1 VYNFEPEKP
10 LRLAKFYGIGETF
23 DLAIIIF
30 RYFELSGKMKMF
42 KKILIAN
49 RGEIAL
55 RVINTCRDMGVK
67 TVAVYSDADKK
78 AMHVLAADEA
88 VYLGDSE
95 PSQSYLNMDK
105 IINAAKTTGAEAI
118 HPGYGFL
125 AENSEFVEKCDQ
137 QGVIFIGP
145 PAKVIK
151 ALGDKITARN
161 IMVNSGVSVTPGLTT
176 TEADPGVMIAEAE
189 KIGYPVLIK
198 ATAGGGGKG
207 IRIVHSSGEM
217 TDACSAASRE
227 AVNAFGNGDI
237 YLEKFFTKARHI
249 EFQVLADKLGNTI
262 HLLERECSV
271 QRRHQKIIE
280 ETPSTV
286 LTPALRDE
294 MGKAAV
300 TAAKASGYVNAGTV
314 EFLVDENNKFY
325 FLEVNTRLQVEH
337 PVTEMITGVDL
348 VRLQLEIAFGKEL
361 TLKQEDI
368 AGRGHAIEC
377 RIYAE
382 DPENDFFPSPGTITF
397 LKEPVGPG
405 IRNDCGVYS
414 GFEVPVDYD
423 PILSK
428 LIVHAQTRDLAIAK
442 MIKALKSYVVLGVKT
457 PIAFLIDVLKSEPFV
472 RGEVFTN
479 FIETHFSDWKQDMSD
494 VDLARIAFIADEM
507 CGSRKVKKLI
517 SANDEIPT
525 PWQTLGNWRHGL

>member
-1 VYNFEPEKP
+1 
-10 LRLAKFYGIGETF
+10 
-23 DLAIIIF
+23 
-30 RYFELSGKMKMF
+30 MF

-78 AMHVLAADEA
+78 ALHVLSADEA
-88 VYLGDSE
+88 VYLGASE

-105 IINAAKTTGAEAI
+105 IIEAAKTTGAEAI

-125 AENSEFVEKCDQ
+125 AENSAFVEKCEQ
-137 QGVIFIGP
+137 QGVVFIGP

-151 ALGDKITARN
+151 DLGDKITSRK
-161 IMVNSGVSVTPGLTT
+161 IMVNSGVPVTPGLTS
-176 TEADPGVMIAEAE
+176 TEADADVMIVEAE
-189 KIGYPVLIK
+189 KLGYPVLIK

-207 IRIVHSSGEM
+207 IRIVHSSEEM
-217 TDACSAASRE
+217 ADACAAASRE
-227 AVNAFGNGDI
+227 AVNAFGNGEI
-237 YLEKFFTKARHI
+237 YLEKFFTKASHI
-249 EFQVLADKLGNTI
+249 EFQVLADKFGNTI
-262 HLLERECSV
+262 HLLERECSI

-280 ETPSTV
+280 ESPSTV
-286 LTPALRDE
+286 LTPALRE
-294 MGKAAV
+294 EIGKAAV
-300 TAAKASGYVNAGTV
+300 TAAKACGYVNAGTV

-337 PVTEMITGVDL
+337 PVTEMITGIDL
-348 VRLQLEIAFGKEL
+348 VRLQLEIAYGKEL

-368 AGRGHAIEC
+368 SGRGHSIEC

-382 DPENDFFPSPGTITF
+382 DPEKDFFPSPGTITF
-397 LKEPVGPG
+397 LKEPTGPG

-428 LIVHAQTRDLAIAK
+428 LIVHAQTRELAIAK
-442 MIKALKSYVVLGVKT
+442 MVKALKSYMVIGVKT
-457 PIAFLIDVLKSEPFV
+457 PIDFLMDVLESEPFV

-479 FIETHFSDWKQDMSD
+479 FIETHFSDWQPDMPD
-494 VDLARIAFIADEM
+494 ADLARIAFIVDGL
-507 CGSRKVKKLI
+507 CGSRQAKKLV
-517 SANDEIPT
+517 SATDEMPT
-525 PWQTLGNWRHGL
+525 PWQTLGNWRQG

>member
-1 VYNFEPEKP
+1 
-10 LRLAKFYGIGETF
+10 
-23 DLAIIIF
+23 
-30 RYFELSGKMKMF
+30 MF

-78 AMHVLAADEA
+78 ALHVLSADEA
-88 VYLGDSE
+88 VYLGSSE

-125 AENSEFVEKCDQ
+125 AENSAFVESCDQ
-137 QGVIFIGP
+137 QGIIFIGP
-145 PAKVIK
+145 PANVIK
-151 ALGDKITARN
+151 DLGDKITSRK
-161 IMVNSGVSVTPGLTT
+161 IMVNSGVPVTPGLTS
-176 TEADPGVMIAEAE
+176 TEADADVMVVEAE
-189 KIGYPVLIK
+189 KLGYPVLIK

-207 IRIVHSSGEM
+207 IRIVNSSEEM
-217 TDACSAASRE
+217 ADACAAASRE
-227 AVNAFGNGDI
+227 AVNAFGNGEI
-237 YLEKFFTKARHI
+237 YLEKFFTKAKHI
-249 EFQVLADKLGNTI
+249 EFQVLADKFGNTI
-262 HLLERECSV
+262 HLLERECSI

-280 ETPSTV
+280 ETPSSV
-286 LTPALRDE
+286 LTPALREE

-314 EFLVDENNKFY
+314 EFLLDENNKFY

-361 TLKQEDI
+361 TLKQKDI
-368 AGRGHAIEC
+368 SGCGHAIEC

-382 DPENDFFPSPGTITF
+382 DPEKDFFPSPGTITF
-397 LKEPVGPG
+397 LKEPTGPG

-428 LIVHAQTRDLAIAK
+428 LIVHAQTRELAIAK
-442 MIKALKSYVVLGVKT
+442 MIKALKSYIVLGVKT
-457 PIAFLIDVLKSEPFV
+457 PIDFLMDVLQSKPFV
-472 RGEVFTN
+472 CGEVFTN
-479 FIETHFSDWKQDMSD
+479 FIETHFPEWQPDMTD
-494 VDLARIAFIADEM
+494 ADLARIAFVVDEM
-507 CGSRKVKKLI
+507 CGNRKMKTPI
-517 SANDEIPT
+517 SAGDAIPT
-525 PWQTLGNWRHGL
+525 PWQTLGNWR

>member
-1 VYNFEPEKP
+1 
-10 LRLAKFYGIGETF
+10 
-23 DLAIIIF
+23 
-30 RYFELSGKMKMF
+30 MF

-55 RVINTCRDMGVK
+55 RVINTCREMGVK
-67 TVAVYSDADKK
+67 TVAIYSDADEK
-78 AMHVLAADEA
+78 ALHVLSADEA
-88 VYLGDSE
+88 VYLGASE

-105 IINAAKTTGAEAI
+105 IIAAAKTTGAEAI

-125 AENSEFVEKCDQ
+125 AENSAFVEKCEQ
-137 QGVIFIGP
+137 QGVVFIGP
-145 PAKVIK
+145 PAQVIK
-151 ALGDKITARN
+151 DLGDKITSRK
-161 IMVNSGVSVTPGLTT
+161 IMVNSGIPVTPGLTS
-176 TEADPGVMIAEAE
+176 TEADADIMIVEAE
-189 KIGYPVLIK
+189 KLGYPVLIK

-207 IRIVHSSGEM
+207 IRIVHSSEEM
-217 TDACSAASRE
+217 ADACAAASRE
-227 AVNAFGNGDI
+227 AVNAFGNGEI

-249 EFQVLADKLGNTI
+249 EFQILADKFGNTI
-262 HLLERECSV
+262 HLLERECSI

-280 ETPSTV
+280 ETPSSV
-286 LTPALRDE
+286 LTPALREE

-348 VRLQLEIAFGKEL
+348 VRLQLEIAYGEEL

-368 AGRGHAIEC
+368 SGRGHSIEC

-382 DPENDFFPSPGTITF
+382 DPEKDFFPSPGTITF
-397 LKEPVGPG
+397 LKEPTGPG

-428 LIVHAQTRDLAIAK
+428 LIVHAQTRELAIAK
-442 MIKALKSYVVLGVKT
+442 MIKALKSYIVIGVKT
-457 PIAFLIDVLKSEPFV
+457 PIDFLMDVLQSASFNQ
-472 RGEVFTN
+472 GEVYTN
-479 FIETHFSDWKQDMSD
+479 FIETHFSDWQPDMSD
-494 VDLARIAFIADEM
+494 ADLARIAFVVDEM
-507 CGSRKVKKLI
+507 CGNRKAKKLV
-517 SANDEIPT
+517 SAKDEMPT
-525 PWQTLGNWRHGL
+525 PWQTLGNWRQGL